1 MDEGDEGAGTGEDAG
16 RDDIFFAA
24 LGRSCNVRKSAAEAG
39 INPRDAY
46 DRRLVDA
53 AYAERWNGTRATGY
67 LRVEERLI
75 RDSLGEIDE
84 EAGERPMTR
93 DERELAL
100 NLLKFHHGAVG
111 KPHAG
116 GTPLKRA
123 TEEETD
129 AAILKKLDA
138 LKRRSGEAG

>member
-1 MDEGDEGAGTGEDAG
+1 MDEDDAPEPEPGEG
-16 RDDIFFAA
+16 RDDVFFAV
-24 LGRSCNVRKSAAEAG
+24 LGQTCNVRKSAQAAG
-39 INPRDAY
+39 INWRDAY
-46 DRRLVDA
+46 QRRLVDA
-53 AYAERWNGTRATGY
+53 AYAERWNGARGTGY

-75 RDSLGEIDE
+75 RDSLGEMDE
-84 EAGERPMTR
+84 ETGERPMTR

-123 TEEETD
+123 TEAETD

-138 LKRRSGEAG
+138 LKTRLGDAG